1 MQFLQNFFYAI
12 LTTVVSAFEETYTR
26 QILLSAWALLVRLWP
41 YVVAGIIG
49 SALLSVLMPKKKIQ
63 SFFQRRGAVSILLAS
78 FLGLISPL
86 STCSVIPLCAALMMA
101 GIPPA
106 PLVAFLVASPLM
118 NPNIFCITS
127 GALGYET
134 ALLLVLFAFI
144 LSLAAGVA
152 TQLLMVFK
160 TSWGMG
166 FAAGSSQEAGRRGF
180 PDGDDPATRSLSR
193 AFAGE
198 AVAMGRFVGK
208 YFLPSIL
215 LASAISVLIP
225 PTFILKMLGSDNMFS
240 VLVAAAAGAPL
251 YVCGGAAIPVVQEL
265 HSLGMSKGAMMA
277 FLIAGPAT
285 KLSTLMALKAAFRTP
300 LFFLYLAVTMA
311 GAVGIGYLCNALM

>member
-1 MQFLQNFFYAI
+1 
-12 LTTVVSAFEETYTR
+12 
-26 QILLSAWALLVRLWP
+26 
-41 YVVAGIIG
+41 
-49 SALLSVLMPKKKIQ
+49 
-63 SFFQRRGAVSILLAS
+63 
-78 FLGLISPL
+78 
-86 STCSVIPLCAALMMA
+86 
-101 GIPPA
+101 
-106 PLVAFLVASPLM
+106 
-118 NPNIFCITS
+118 
-127 GALGYET
+127 
-134 ALLLVLFAFI
+134 
-144 LSLAAGVA
+144 
-152 TQLLMVFK
+152 
-160 TSWGMG
+160 
-166 FAAGSSQEAGRRGF
+166 
-180 PDGDDPATRSLSR
+180 
-193 AFAGE
+193 
-198 AVAMGRFVGK
+198 MGRFVGK